1 MFPPNDA
8 LMCPAVDAATQM
20 EDDRMSRIN
29 VARKAAD
36 LAEMTLAELRERY
49 REVFD
54 EECRS
59 RHKGFLR
66 RRILWGL
73 QAQAEGDLTQRA
85 LDRAEEIADDAH
97 LRQEAPS
104 ERTDTPRSTRAA
116 VHRFSTNHDRDV
128 PLPGTILRREYK
140 GRTIKVAVL
149 DSGFEYAGEVYRSL
163 SAVAKAITGTHW
175 NGYHF
180 FNLPKAKDGDA

>member
-1 MFPPNDA
+1 MFAVNDA
-8 LMCPAVDAATQM
+8 PMCPAVDAATQM
-20 EDDRMSRIN
+20 EDERMERID
-29 VARKAAD
+29 VARKAAA
-36 LAEMTLAELRERY
+36 LAEMTVAELREQY

-73 QAQAEGDLTQRA
+73 QAEAEGGLEQRA
-85 LDRAEEIADDAH
+85 LDRAAEIADDAH
-97 LRQEAPS
+97 LRLEAPS
-104 ERTDTPRSTRAA
+104 QRTATPARTRAA

-149 DSGFEYAGEVYRSL
+149 DSGFEYKGELHRSL
-163 SAVAKAITGTHW
+163 TAIAEEVTGTHW
-175 NGYHF
+175 NGMAF
-180 FNLPKAKDGDA
+180 FGLRRNGGTT